1 MRRKYNNDKTK
12 IWPLPTVNPSVLTYV
27 AAQFMHSSYRALD
40 QFTVGSSISVMW
52 LSIFFFKKME
62 LFCLCMYVYMCVFS
76 LLLMRMMIWVT
87 PSVLISIKCSFVWP
101 AKPASNSPYVLLKKS
116 YFMTRCLYAYIYY
129 LASWNNQY
137 CNIGLWCTSNH
148 QWQIILMTFFWEK
161 SLDF

>member
-1 MRRKYNNDKTK
+1 MRRKYNNDKT

-101 AKPASNSPYVLLKKS
+101 AKPASNSPYVKKLF
-116 YFMTRCLYAYIYY
+116 YDEMFICIYIYIY
-129 LASWNNQY
+129 TTLRAEIINTA
-137 CNIGLWCTSNH
+137 TSACDAPA
-148 QWQIILMTFFWEK
+148 IINGK
-161 SLDF
+161 